1 MIYLLILLGVVNLYG
16 FYFHLSRC
24 LRVGEISF
32 FDVIGFVLLLFFG
45 YVYVFLELG
54 LLIYKS
60 TNINF
65 VIWRRK

>member
-24 LRVGEISF
+24 LRVGKISF
-32 FDVIGFVLLLFFG
+32 FDVTGFVLLLFFG
-45 YVYVFLELG
+45 YVYMFLELG
-54 LLIYKS
+54 LWIYDN